1 VRKYGCALRFADES
15 LRKNYDIVLATAT
28 QDGHALQFADE
39 SFRKNYDIVLA
50 AVIQYGR
57 ALQFADESLM
67 KNYDIVL
74 AAVIQDGHALQ
85 FADKKLRDDEYF
97 LSTLLN
103 EGAVFKFI
111 VRYANQ
117 RICNEY
123 DEYSLRIL
131 TLHIKGAYCD

>member
-1 VRKYGCALRFADES
+1 MEEHLDWSDFDIVLAAVRKDGYALQFADES

-28 QDGHALQFADE
+28 
-39 SFRKNYDIVLA
+39 
-50 AVIQYGR
+50 
-57 ALQFADESLM
+57 
-67 KNYDIVL
+67 
-74 AAVIQDGHALQ
+74 QDGHALQ